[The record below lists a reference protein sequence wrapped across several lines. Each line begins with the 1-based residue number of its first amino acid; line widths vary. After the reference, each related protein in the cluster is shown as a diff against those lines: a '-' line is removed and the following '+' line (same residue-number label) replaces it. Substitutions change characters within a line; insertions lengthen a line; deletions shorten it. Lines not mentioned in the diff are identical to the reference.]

1 MHGIQLVTT
10 KSQYATVTDYVF
22 EVILL
27 GVTDGILNS
36 GVNNCFYIVS
46 VRRNKAYSSTR
57 PPRYITRAHPRCL
70 IALSSRSRPK
80 DGRSLH
86 LARVD

>member
-36 GVNNCFYIVS
+36 GVNNCFYMVS
-46 VRRNKAYSSTR
+46 VRRNKAYSPTVCYAHHTR
-57 PPRYITRAHPRCL
+57 RA
-70 IALSSRSRPK
+70 A
-80 DGRSLH
+80 
-86 LARVD
+86 